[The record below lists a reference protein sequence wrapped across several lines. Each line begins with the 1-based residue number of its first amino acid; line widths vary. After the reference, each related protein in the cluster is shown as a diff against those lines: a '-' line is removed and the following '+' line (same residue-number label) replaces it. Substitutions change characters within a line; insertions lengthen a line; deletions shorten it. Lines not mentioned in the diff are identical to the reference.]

1 MISLTMITLPTLVTF
16 TRIFAIPVL
25 LLIIYG
31 PMDMPETKKNML
43 ATIIFVLASLTDWF
57 DGWLARRLNQ
67 TSAFGAFLD
76 PVADKLMVCAVLV
89 ILVDLERV
97 GAVIGI
103 IIVGREIAVS
113 ALREWMLKV
122 GSKRGLKVNMLG
134 KLKTCSQMVA
144 LPCLLYD
151 SDILFSGINSGVV
164 GTWLVGLAAILTVI
178 SFFNYITI
186 AVTGTNYK
194 D

>member
-1 MISLTMITLPTLVTF
+1 MITLPTLVTF

-134 KLKTCSQMVA
+134 KT
-144 LPCLLYD
+144 PCCF
-151 SDILFSGINSGVV
+151 I
-164 GTWLVGLAAILTVI
+164 AAK
-178 SFFNYITI
+178 S
-186 AVTGTNYK
+186 
-194 D
+194 

>member
-1 MISLTMITLPTLVTF
+1 MFTLPTVITF

-31 PMDMPETKKNML
+31 PFEMVETTKNIL
-43 ATIIFVLASLTDWF
+43 ATIVFVIASLTDWL

-67 TSAFGAFLD
+67 ISSFGAFLD
-76 PVADKLMVCAVLV
+76 PVADKLMICTVLI

-97 GAVIGI
+97 DPILGI

-113 ALREWMLKV
+113 ALREWMLKL
-122 GSKRGLKVNMLG
+122 GSKKGLRVDMLG

-144 LPCLLYD
+144 LPCLLY
-151 SDILFSGINSGVV
+151 NSNLLTPEIDCRII
-164 GTWLVGLAAILTVI
+164 GTWLVGFAAILTVI
-178 SFFNYITI
+178 SFFNYIII
-186 AVTGTNYK
+186 AMNDRNMK
-194 D
+194 DEF